1 MAYCLLQLIHLS
13 IQFQIREAKAVTS
26 LGPGGQGSVHLAPT
40 GRGLC
45 LEMCR
50 EAHGVV
56 KQDWGTL
63 AGSVD
68 SGASHSAV
76 HGLSRMAYHTYC
88 CGN

>member
-1 MAYCLLQLIHLS
+1 MAYCLLQFIQLS
-13 IQFQIREAKAVTS
+13 IQFQVREAKAVTS
-26 LGPGGQGSVHLAPT
+26 PGPGGQGSVRLAPA

-50 EAHGVV
+50 EARGVV

-63 AGSVD
+63 AGSVG

-76 HGLSRMAYHTYC
+76 HGLSHVACHTYC
-88 CGN
+88 CGK